1 LKLAPAPFVAQLARL
16 ALEKLEMKL
25 QRWTRREFVAS
36 AGMAGAGSAIAWHAA
51 AQTRKGTSAIGAVS
65 NAQAVSR
72 RASLDDGWVFTRG
85 DITGAEA
92 PSFADA
98 TWTPVN
104 LPHDWSIAGPFSR
117 NEPSGGS
124 GGYAPTGI
132 GWYRKRLSIPR
143 GSGNR
148 RVSIVFDGV
157 YERSEVWIN
166 GHSLGMR
173 PYGYI
178 SFCYDLTP
186 HLNPSG
192 NNVLAVRVDNSLQPN
207 SRWYT
212 GSGINRHVWLV
223 TTGPVHFAQWGT
235 SVRTPEVSSDR
246 ALVTIATRVQNES
259 DRAARCSLKTEIVDT
274 FGKVVASETVSAE
287 IQAGAEHVADQH
299 IEVQQPALWSVE
311 TPALYTAWQ
320 SLSQSGTE
328 EEMLSTPFGIRS
340 AAFDAN
346 NGFLLNGTRIK
357 LNGVCLHGDA
367 GCVGTA
373 VPERM
378 WERRL
383 EILKEIGCNAIRCS
397 HNPPAPEFLDLCDR
411 MGFLVMD
418 EAFDEWRH
426 GKGHEY
432 GYHKYFDEWW
442 ERDVRA
448 VIARDRNHPSIVIW
462 SAGNEIPDQRDPR
475 GSETAASLVGLFHA
489 EDPTRP
495 VTAACDNIAAD
506 PKSTPEAFLEEL
518 DVVGY
523 NYVDR
528 WRDRREKYYSIDRH
542 DYPQRRFIGTES
554 IGMGGVRGEYFMP
567 SDVPGRRGYAS
578 NGRIEAE
585 QLQKFIQTYDY
596 VSGDFMW
603 TGIDYLGESQWPNH
617 LATAGLLDTCGFR
630 KDGSYFYQ
638 SIWTDKP
645 VLHLLPHWNWAGREG
660 DIIPVI
666 CYTNCDTVELFLN
679 DKSLGVKGYEFPRT
693 GMVGRY
699 GNIPPRARELQTTAD
714 LHLAWD
720 VSYAPGV
727 LKAVGSKLGQVIQ
740 SVEVRTTNI
749 PAAIRLTRDRER
761 IGTSHAD
768 VCHVTAEVVDK
779 DGLVVPTANNAL
791 TFTLTGEGRIL
802 GLDNGRPDSSES
814 YQGAQREAFNGLALA
829 ILQSSGRPGTM
840 MLKASS
846 GELISN
852 AVSVTVE

>member
-1 LKLAPAPFVAQLARL
+1 
-16 ALEKLEMKL
+16 
-25 QRWTRREFVAS
+25 
-36 AGMAGAGSAIAWHAA
+36 MAGTA
-51 AQTRKGTSAIGAVS
+51 SAIGWDAE
-65 NAQAVSR
+65 AQTHKRAAATALAANPPVRSR
-72 RASLDDGWVFTRG
+72 RASLDDGWMFTRG
-85 DITGAEA
+85 DVSGAQA
-92 PSFADA
+92 PGFADA
-98 TWTPVN
+98 AWTHVD

-117 NEPSGGS
+117 DEPSGGA

-132 GWYRKRLSIPR
+132 GWYRKRLTLPPAA
-143 GSGNR
+143 GDR
-148 RVSIVFDGV
+148 RVSVLFDGV
-157 YERSEVWIN
+157 YQRSEVWIN

-173 PYGYI
+173 PYGFI
-178 SFCYDLTP
+178 SFAYDLTP
-186 HLNPSG
+186 YLNASG

-212 GSGINRHVWLV
+212 GSGIYRHVWLI
-223 TTGPVHFAQWGT
+223 TTGPVHIAQWGT
-235 SVRTPEVSSDR
+235 TIRTPEVSSER
-246 ALVTIATRVQNES
+246 ALVTVATRVQNES
-259 DRAARCSLKTEIVDT
+259 DRAATCSLRTDIIDSSGTVVGSDT
-274 FGKVVASETVSAE
+274 APVQIAS
-287 IQAGAEHVADQH
+287 GAEHVAEQH
-299 IEVQQPALWSVE
+299 FEIQQPALWSLA
-311 TPALYTAWQ
+311 TPVLYTARQ
-320 SLSQSGTE
+320 TLSQGGGE
-328 EEMLSTPFGIRS
+328 EDVLSTPFGVRS
-340 AAFDAN
+340 IAFDAD

-383 EILKEIGCNAIRCS
+383 ETLKELGCNAIRCS

-426 GKGHEY
+426 GKGQTRDY

-448 VIARDRNHPSIVIW
+448 MIARDRNHPSIVIW
-462 SAGNEIPDQRDPR
+462 SAGNEIPDQLDPR
-475 GSETAASLVGLFHA
+475 GAGTAASLVGLFHA
-489 EDPTRP
+489 EDPTRL

-506 PKSTPEAFLEEL
+506 PKATPETFLEEL

-542 DYPQRRFIGTES
+542 AYPKRRFIGTES
-554 IGMGGVRGEYFMP
+554 IGMGGVRGEYGEP
-567 SDVPGRRGYAS
+567 NAPNGRRGFAS

-585 QLQKFIQTYDY
+585 QLQQFIQTYDY

-603 TGIDYLGESQWPNH
+603 TGIDYLGEAQWPNH
-617 LATAGLLDTCGFR
+617 LSSAGLLDTCGFR

-645 VLHLLPHWNWAGREG
+645 VLHLLPHWNWPGREG
-660 DIIPVI
+660 EIIPVI

-679 DKSLGVKGYEFPRT
+679 GKSLGVKGYEFPRT

-699 GNIPPRARELQTTAD
+699 GNTPPRARELQTTAD

-720 VSYAPGV
+720 VVYAPGI
-727 LKAVGSKLGQVIQ
+727 LKAVGSKLGQVVQTI
-740 SVEVRTTNI
+740 EMRTTAA
-749 PAAIRLTRDRER
+749 PAAIRLFADRER
-761 IGTSHAD
+761 IGSGRGD

-791 TFTLTGEGRIL
+791 SFALTGEGRIL

-814 YQGAQREAFNGLALA
+814 YQGTQREAFNGMALVV
-829 ILQSSGRPGTM
+829 LQSRGRPGTM
-840 MLKASS
+840 TLKAAS
-846 GELISN
+846 GELGSN
-852 AVSVTVE
+852 VVSVTAE

>member
-1 LKLAPAPFVAQLARL
+1 
-16 ALEKLEMKL
+16 MKE
-25 QRWTRREFVAS
+25 QRWTRREFVTTA
-36 AGMAGAGSAIAWHAA
+36 AMAGTVSAIRWDAEAQTPKRAA
-51 AQTRKGTSAIGAVS
+51 ATALASNPPTR
-65 NAQAVSR
+65 SR
-72 RASLDDGWVFTRG
+72 RASLDDSWMFTRG
-85 DITGAEA
+85 DVTGAQA
-92 PSFADA
+92 PSFVDVA
-98 TWTPVN
+98 WTSVD

-117 NEPSGGS
+117 DEPSGGS

-132 GWYRKRLSIPR
+132 GWYRKRLTLPPA
-143 GSGNR
+143 GGDR
-148 RVSIVFDGV
+148 RVAVLFDGV
-157 YERSEVWIN
+157 YQRSEVWIN

-178 SFCYDLTP
+178 SFAHDLTP
-186 HLNPSG
+186 NLNASG

-212 GSGINRHVWLV
+212 GSGIYRHVWLV
-223 TTGPVHFAQWGT
+223 TTGPVHIAQWGT
-235 SVRTPEVSSDR
+235 TIRTPEVSSER
-246 ALVTIATRVQNES
+246 AQVTVATRVQNES
-259 DRAARCSLKTEIVDT
+259 DRAAACSLKTDIIDSSAKVLATETAPVEIPP
-274 FGKVVASETVSAE
+274 
-287 IQAGAEHVADQH
+287 GAEHVAEQQVE
-299 IEVQQPALWSVE
+299 IQQPALWSVA
-311 TPALYTAWQ
+311 TPVLYTVRQ
-320 SLSQSGTE
+320 TLSHNGAE
-328 EEMLSTPFGIRS
+328 EDTLSTPFGVRS
-340 AAFDAN
+340 VAFDADK
-346 NGFLLNGTRIK
+346 GFLLNGTHIK

-373 VPERM
+373 VPEGM

-383 EILKEIGCNAIRCS
+383 EILKEMGCNAIRCS

-418 EAFDEWRH
+418 EAFDEWRD
-426 GKGHEY
+426 GKGQTRDY

-442 ERDVRA
+442 EHDVRSM
-448 VIARDRNHPSIVIW
+448 IARDRNHPSIVIW
-462 SAGNEIPDQRDPR
+462 SAGNEIPDQLDAR
-475 GSETAASLVGLFHA
+475 GAETAAGLVGLFHA
-489 EDPTRP
+489 EDPTRL

-506 PKSTPEAFLEEL
+506 PKSTPEAFLEKL

-554 IGMGGVRGEYFMP
+554 IGVGGVRGEYSAP
-567 SDVPGRRGYAS
+567 GAAAGRRGYAS

-617 LATAGLLDTCGFR
+617 LSAAGLLDTCGFR
-630 KDGSYFYQ
+630 KDGSYFYE

-660 DIIPVI
+660 EIIPII

-679 DKSLGVKGYEFPRT
+679 GKSLGVKGYEFPRT

-699 GNIPPRARELQTTAD
+699 GNTPPRARELQTTAD

-720 VSYAPGV
+720 VPYAPGV
-727 LKAVGSKLGQVIQ
+727 LKAIGSKLGQVVKTI
-740 SVEVRTTNI
+740 EVRTTNV

-761 IGTSHAD
+761 IGTGRAE
-768 VCHVTAEVVDK
+768 VCHVTAEVVDR
-779 DGLVVPTANNAL
+779 DGLLVSTANNAL

-814 YQGAQREAFNGLALA
+814 YQGTRREAFNGMALA
-829 ILQSSGRPGTM
+829 VLRSNGKPGTM
-840 MLKASS
+840 TLRASS
-846 GELISN
+846 GELSSN
-852 AVSVTVE
+852 SVSVTAE